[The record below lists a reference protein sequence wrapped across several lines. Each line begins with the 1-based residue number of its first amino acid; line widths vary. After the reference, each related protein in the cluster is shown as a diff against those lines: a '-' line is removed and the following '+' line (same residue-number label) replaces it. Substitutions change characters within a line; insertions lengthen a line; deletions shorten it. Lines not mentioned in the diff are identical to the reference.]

1 MQRPHVSRLLVL
13 LLLTAVVVASLNG
26 GWSWD
31 EVIPAGLS

>member
-1 MQRPHVSRLLVL
+1 MERPHVSRLLVL

-31 EVIPAGLS
+31 DLVPAALS